1 MSTTKEDIKE
11 SATPSAASETPERK
25 KGGVGCI
32 VNERHMLYWNFTEN
46 LDVYVTGD
54 EDAPGEWTVML
65 YSNRVCKFQGTVL
78 GGRWC
83 AAKLCQFLRNA
94 MTARRMKKRR
104 QTESRKARAAAALSP
119 EAELAETVKRQQE
132 MEG

>member
-1 MSTTKEDIKE
+1 MSKMSLEE
-11 SATPSAASETPERK
+11 SK
-25 KGGVGCI
+25 VGVGCI
-32 VNERHMLYWNFTEN
+32 VNERHMLYWNFAEN

-83 AAKLCQFLRNA
+83 TAKLCQFLRNA
-94 MTARRMKKRR
+94 MTACRMKKRL
-104 QTESRKARAAAALSP
+104 QTESRKARGVFKPLSP